1 MALRHIF
8 TVLIII
14 LINAASQT
22 SPAQRN
28 FPIRATVQYTPPYSL
43 FLGDYATPKLI
54 ITLTGQDLLDANCP
68 YKLSISLECQNVK
81 ITTKPSYNP
90 APLYISGGQT
100 IVLTGAELAR
110 YFDIQNLDFHGI
122 TAAKYLQ
129 DGQLPEGFYRMN
141 IKVLNYNDNRQI
153 SNTAFVMFN
162 ARMGK
167 PPILTL
173 PKNKSLI
180 PPNLQVMPITFSW
193 TPKTVGA
200 YQYRFEIW
208 ECAVP
213 DIPVQTVVSTVRPI
227 HTQTTFSPMLT
238 IHPANL
244 NMKPGTEYAWRIT
257 VEDPQNQQKFANQ
270 GRSEIFT
277 FTYKRK
283 PEGVTGLNFTH
294 RGLRVTWS
302 WEMSPA
308 HSSYHF
314 QYYDPQTG
322 RTIDIPCEYN
332 TFSINLPQT
341 GYHIKARVQAECYN
355 DPTLLSDFTP
365 YLDTYVEPIPVP
377 EYECG
382 KVFPDREITNL
393 ELKHSFAPGEIVE
406 SKNGDTRYEIIY
418 ANENNGYLSGQFFMI
433 MDCWGGAKIRCEFS
447 QTQINTDN
455 IVLKTIFHNVPDSTL
470 YVKPETIRKE
480 IQEAFLDA
488 ATVLTDFSIKDTV
501 KLSKSYTYLYI
512 TPSGKVMAVTA
523 EKNGQIKSE
532 ETDISVNNLKENTLV
547 QGANGEELVI
557 TKKGQ
562 VMGKEEFNATG
573 GNSVLLK
580 DYHRKS
586 DSLAQWQINFLPDTK
601 HQTYAFDRI
610 GSGDHGIF
618 ATDEYYPRSGDY
630 DFRYKSVECGK
641 NDKVEV
647 EFGSY
652 PEADSVVFK
661 DKYGVTYP
669 IKDRILTFTGVSK
682 ADTNYIYAY
691 RGDKKI
697 GKLFLN
703 TYQRKTYKVV
713 IVSVNGAKI
722 QNENKLEKYL
732 NEVYSQCAV
741 NFEISKDEI
750 KIDDLK
756 SFSHGGSGILTVYN
770 DDQKKVLN
778 AYDSKMQDNTYYLFF
793 VDGVTDKKDGSGTLV
808 SGYMPRGYNC
818 GFIYDGGS
826 ERTIAHELGH
836 GIAGLEHVFEN
847 SKASGRTANLMDYSI
862 PETATELWHFQWD
875 QIQDPS
881 RVWMKWNKDESEG
894 EWTTDGHYYL
904 FTYLGMLMNM
914 KYDDAER
921 LGRYAEEPDSH
932 VFSKEDGKTVIM
944 GDNKEVEVFHNY
956 FEEGDFLPA
965 HTASLIGSNDR
976 YYDKKGR
983 EIRFATTGLS
993 LYNWGQIPLTAQDIF
1008 NGYVDVKDNILE
1020 HSPNIKVNDDLNYR
1034 LYFKS
1039 KTTYMA
1045 ENTTWVIDE
1054 LQQRNHALSS
1064 GYHGVE
1070 LAVTAYAIK
1079 NAAQL
1084 GMKQD
1089 VQKYLLHRFGDVFAH
1104 FKYDGDE
1111 AKTKEEL
1118 RNSEKYTDRSL
1129 SDYISALDYFF
1140 THNIK
1145 CNVPKYYPYDGK
1157 IIEQDIIYQDG
1168 DMFYSPFNEEDTKV
1182 QIIRFLLTTRTTIRR
1197 YKPIDIEE
1205 AIRKADS
1212 WYEERDGIERKI
1224 EHKSEMSNQRIF
1236 NHYRD
1241 KLAEEHYLIYYS
1253 FPEFQELLLKIIN
1266 AHANATQNDRV
1277 MYGDEVTCMSGWTTG
1292 HSDDGTAP
1300 DEILRRSEL
1309 FMLYVKRAAE
1319 LLNIIRGEKNIQ
1331 LGVDDAVTTIQSVV
1345 EWGIKAANNP
1355 NPEIKID
1362 VNARLDGVFSFLIE
1376 CEKHKNDNE
1385 FYVYIPIKFLPKEID
1400 EGLAWLMYSD
1410 QFNDRGLFEW
1420 DFTRGANN
1428 QRGVLERYLSDKGY
1442 SVVEPKIVNKVQDD
1456 MHNTT
1461 PSFIGLKIRKR

>member
-28 FPIRATVQYTPPYSL
+28 YPIRATVQYTPPYSL

-180 PPNLQVMPITFSW
+180 PPNQQVMPITFSW

-257 VEDPQNQQKFANQ
+257 VEDPHNQQKFANQ

-382 KVFPDREITNL
+382 KDFPDREITNL

-418 ANENNGYLSGQFFMI
+418 ANENNGTLSGQFFMI

-480 IQEAFLDA
+480 IQEAFFDA

-501 KLSKSYTYLYI
+501 KIDKPSTYLYI
-512 TPSGKVMAVTA
+512 NESGKVVAVIDD
-523 EKNGQIKSE
+523 KGKIKTE
-532 ETDISVNNLKENTLV
+532 ETTISATNLKENTLI
-547 QGANGEELVI
+547 QGKNGEELVL
-557 TKKGQ
+557 TRKGQ
-562 VMGKEEFNATG
+562 VMGKTEFNATG

-580 DYHRKS
+580 EYHRKS
-586 DSLAQWQINFLPDTK
+586 DSLAQWQINFSKYDA
-601 HQTYAFDRI
+601 QTYAFDHI
-610 GSGDHGIF
+610 GSGNHGIF
-618 ATDEYYPRSGDY
+618 SSSEYYPQVGSY

-641 NDKVEV
+641 NDKVKV
-647 EFGSY
+647 EFDTY

-669 IKDRILTFTGVSK
+669 ISSKDNVLSFTGVSK

-703 TYQRKTYKVV
+703 TYQKKTYKVV
-713 IVSVNGAKI
+713 FVRVNGAAK
-722 QNENKLEKYL
+722 KLNAKEITKYL
-732 NEVYSQCAV
+732 NKVYNQCAV
-741 NFEISKDEI
+741 SFEDSIDNI
-750 KIDDLK
+750 TIDDLT

-770 DDQKKVLN
+770 DDQKMVLKT
-778 AYDSKMQDNTYYLFF
+778 YDERMKDGVYYLFF
-793 VDGVTDKKDGSGTLV
+793 IDGVTDKKDGSGTLV

-847 SKASGRTANLMDYSI
+847 SNNSGKTANLMDYANG
-862 PETATELWHFQWD
+862 EELWHFQWD

-881 RVWMKWNKDESEG
+881 RVWMKWNKAEEEG
-894 EWTTDGHYYL
+894 E
-904 FTYLGMLMNM
+904 N
-914 KYDDAER
+914 
-921 LGRYAEEPDSH
+921 
-932 VFSKEDGKTVIM
+932 
-944 GDNKEVEVFHNY
+944 VE
-956 FEEGDFLPA
+956 
-965 HTASLIGSNDR
+965 
-976 YYDKKGR
+976 
-983 EIRFATTGLS
+983 
-993 LYNWGQIPLTAQDIF
+993 
-1008 NGYVDVKDNILE
+1008 
-1020 HSPNIKVNDDLNYR
+1020 
-1034 LYFKS
+1034 
-1039 KTTYMA
+1039 
-1045 ENTTWVIDE
+1045 
-1054 LQQRNHALSS
+1054 
-1064 GYHGVE
+1064 GVE
-1070 LAVTAYAIK
+1070 QLNPLISFKIK
-1079 NAAQL
+1079 GN
-1084 GMKQD
+1084 
-1089 VQKYLLHRFGDVFAH
+1089 
-1104 FKYDGDE
+1104 
-1111 AKTKEEL
+1111 KTKEYEYENGGL
-1118 RNSEKYTDRSL
+1118 FATMYTEDEITIEIQNKGDKDLEIEEIKWENGSKKGKSDVHIDKDNKQVVLKLNQKNLGNIGEKSKL
-1129 SDYISALDYFF
+1129 SVLDKSGQIIALLDFQ
-1140 THNIK
+1140 T
-1145 CNVPKYYPYDGK
+1145 YYPPYIEFSVNDKTYNGEFLFDDSFNHISKVSLDNPTEYFKQYVHINVGNKNIDYYAPVLGMQLNQIADILLNFKEFDGLAKQDKNFK
-1157 IIEQDIIYQDG
+1157 IVITSDNPSIKINKDPSFEIN
-1168 DMFYSPFNEEDTKV
+1168 SSN
-1182 QIIRFLLTTRTTIRR
+1182 
-1197 YKPIDIEE
+1197 IEE
-1205 AIRKADS
+1205 LYKNGAI
-1212 WYEERDGIERKI
+1212 
-1224 EHKSEMSNQRIF
+1224 
-1236 NHYRD
+1236 
-1241 KLAEEHYLIYYS
+1241 
-1253 FPEFQELLLKIIN
+1253 
-1266 AHANATQNDRV
+1266 
-1277 MYGDEVTCMSGWTTG
+1277 
-1292 HSDDGTAP
+1292 
-1300 DEILRRSEL
+1300 
-1309 FMLYVKRAAE
+1309 
-1319 LLNIIRGEKNIQ
+1319 NIQ
-1331 LGVDDAVTTIQSVV
+1331 FTKTLQSRENNKLPQNGVLLYA
-1345 EWGIKAANNP
+1345 
-1355 NPEIKID
+1355 EIPSLNKKI
-1362 VNARLDGVFSFLIE
+1362 GLIE
-1376 CEKHKNDNE
+1376 CYCTEMIKKQIDLISVRFDSKSSYPTVNVSELKKYLNE
-1385 FYVYIPIKFLPKEID
+1385 HAFNQLFID
-1400 EGLAWLMYSD
+1400 LDIS
-1410 QFNDRGLFEW
+1410 LFEW
-1420 DFTRGANN
+1420 NLDKDLYLNNPVYLRLDDKEKRKFKEEYCLTENSFVTMEDGDVYNKLSEFHNPFSTFLQIQQDLALKAKDNEKVSKILSLRQECFQYNQKQTENGSGELFFLTKIQKIQGAN
-1428 QRGVLERYLSDKGY
+1428 RYVGGFHSTGGNGGALYTTTESFDKRYDQFAHEFGHWVGLPHAFRKQPDK
-1442 SVVEPKIVNKVQDD
+1442 SEEEKNGTAVAFIVKLMKDTKNNYMDYD
-1456 MHNTT
+1456 IT
-1461 PSFIGLKIRKR
+1461 RKSWTKLQLINVK

>member
-28 FPIRATVQYTPPYSL
+28 YPIRATVQYTPPYSL

-68 YKLSISLECQNVK
+68 YKLSISLECQNVQ

-180 PPNLQVMPITFSW
+180 PPNQQVMPITFSW

-257 VEDPQNQQKFANQ
+257 VEDPHNQQKFANQ

-382 KVFPDREITNL
+382 KDFPDREITNL

-418 ANENNGYLSGQFFMI
+418 ANENNGTLSGQFFMI

-480 IQEAFLDA
+480 IQEAFFDA

-501 KLSKSYTYLYI
+501 KIDKPYTYLYI
-512 TPSGKVMAVTA
+512 NESGKVVAVIDD
-523 EKNGQIKSE
+523 KGKIKTE
-532 ETDISVNNLKENTLV
+532 ETTISATNLKENTLI
-547 QGANGEELVI
+547 QGKNGEELVL

-562 VMGKEEFNATG
+562 VMGKTEFNATG

-580 DYHRKS
+580 EYHRKS
-586 DSLAQWQINFLPDTK
+586 DSLAQWQINFSKYDA
-601 HQTYAFDRI
+601 QTYAFDHI
-610 GSGDHGIF
+610 GSGNHGIF
-618 ATDEYYPRSGDY
+618 SSSEYYPQVGSY

-641 NDKVEV
+641 NDKVKV
-647 EFGSY
+647 EFDTY

-669 IKDRILTFTGVSK
+669 ISSKDNVLSFTGVSK

-703 TYQRKTYKVV
+703 TYQK
-713 IVSVNGAKI
+713 
-722 QNENKLEKYL
+722 
-732 NEVYSQCAV
+732 
-741 NFEISKDEI
+741 
-750 KIDDLK
+750 
-756 SFSHGGSGILTVYN
+756 
-770 DDQKKVLN
+770 
-778 AYDSKMQDNTYYLFF
+778 
-793 VDGVTDKKDGSGTLV
+793 
-808 SGYMPRGYNC
+808 
-818 GFIYDGGS
+818 
-826 ERTIAHELGH
+826 
-836 GIAGLEHVFEN
+836 
-847 SKASGRTANLMDYSI
+847 
-862 PETATELWHFQWD
+862 
-875 QIQDPS
+875 
-881 RVWMKWNKDESEG
+881 
-894 EWTTDGHYYL
+894 
-904 FTYLGMLMNM
+904 
-914 KYDDAER
+914 
-921 LGRYAEEPDSH
+921 
-932 VFSKEDGKTVIM
+932 
-944 GDNKEVEVFHNY
+944 
-956 FEEGDFLPA
+956 
-965 HTASLIGSNDR
+965 
-976 YYDKKGR
+976 
-983 EIRFATTGLS
+983 
-993 LYNWGQIPLTAQDIF
+993 
-1008 NGYVDVKDNILE
+1008 
-1020 HSPNIKVNDDLNYR
+1020 
-1034 LYFKS
+1034 
-1039 KTTYMA
+1039 
-1045 ENTTWVIDE
+1045 
-1054 LQQRNHALSS
+1054 
-1064 GYHGVE
+1064 
-1070 LAVTAYAIK
+1070 
-1079 NAAQL
+1079 
-1084 GMKQD
+1084 
-1089 VQKYLLHRFGDVFAH
+1089 
-1104 FKYDGDE
+1104 
-1111 AKTKEEL
+1111 
-1118 RNSEKYTDRSL
+1118 
-1129 SDYISALDYFF
+1129 
-1140 THNIK
+1140 
-1145 CNVPKYYPYDGK
+1145 
-1157 IIEQDIIYQDG
+1157 
-1168 DMFYSPFNEEDTKV
+1168 
-1182 QIIRFLLTTRTTIRR
+1182 
-1197 YKPIDIEE
+1197 
-1205 AIRKADS
+1205 
-1212 WYEERDGIERKI
+1212 
-1224 EHKSEMSNQRIF
+1224 
-1236 NHYRD
+1236 
-1241 KLAEEHYLIYYS
+1241 
-1253 FPEFQELLLKIIN
+1253 
-1266 AHANATQNDRV
+1266 
-1277 MYGDEVTCMSGWTTG
+1277 
-1292 HSDDGTAP
+1292 
-1300 DEILRRSEL
+1300 
-1309 FMLYVKRAAE
+1309 
-1319 LLNIIRGEKNIQ
+1319 
-1331 LGVDDAVTTIQSVV
+1331 
-1345 EWGIKAANNP
+1345 
-1355 NPEIKID
+1355 
-1362 VNARLDGVFSFLIE
+1362 
-1376 CEKHKNDNE
+1376 
-1385 FYVYIPIKFLPKEID
+1385 
-1400 EGLAWLMYSD
+1400 
-1410 QFNDRGLFEW
+1410 
-1420 DFTRGANN
+1420 
-1428 QRGVLERYLSDKGY
+1428 
-1442 SVVEPKIVNKVQDD
+1442 
-1456 MHNTT
+1456 
-1461 PSFIGLKIRKR
+1461 